1 MTHGVVELLRCS
13 QKHLPQPGSD
23 KDSVVSSDCFLSPL
37 HGMFSELLTRP
48 LLARM
53 PMTCSL
59 VCLELMLDSKS
70 KLCLPISCRGG
81 IAGFAIFVLV
91 VPASILG

>member
-1 MTHGVVELLRCS
+1 MLGHVCELLRFLQGLFGIAGDFYAYLSSWPQRMTHGVVEVLRCS

-48 LLARM
+48 LLAR
-53 PMTCSL
+53 
-59 VCLELMLDSKS
+59 
-70 KLCLPISCRGG
+70 CR
-81 IAGFAIFVLV
+81 
-91 VPASILG
+91 